1 MDVRASEKYSAAQ
14 SNIMDNIKVT
24 GDTGNIYCCI
34 SLFRDNEGLLDSVDS
49 VDSAD
54 CLFVQVLCAY
64 IAYCLKFATY
74 LFYLFFF

>member
-14 SNIMDNIKVT
+14 SSIMDNIKVT

-64 IAYCLKFATY
+64 IAYCLKFATC
-74 LFYLFFF
+74 LFYFFYL